1 LQRLAFSAAAAA
13 IVLAGALHAQQPAI
27 PGFDPAN
34 LDRSV
39 SPCENFYRFSC
50 GGWTDRNPV
59 PADQS
64 RWGRFDDLRE
74 RNLKAMR
81 AILEEASAK
90 ANPDPIERK
99 IGAYYGACMDEAGI
113 QERGLDPLERQLE
126 PVRALESKAEIPAL
140 AARLHGQGVSAFF
153 YFGSMEDPADTS
165 KMVAD
170 LDQSG
175 LGLPDRDY
183 YLKDDER
190 FKTIR
195 EQYRQHVSNMFESA
209 GYLAETAAENAATVL
224 RLETLLA
231 EASMDRV
238 ARRDPNN
245 VVHPTERKALDELT
259 PAFAWKSYFD
269 GLSTPAFASLNVST
283 PDFFRGLD
291 KALASEPFED
301 WKVYLEWHVIH
312 AAAPLLPRSFV
323 EENFA
328 FYGKALTG
336 AQELSPRWKR
346 CVQYTDSDLGEA
358 LGQKYVEK
366 HFPPAAKQRMEELVH
381 AVEAAL
387 EQDIR
392 QLDWMTE
399 ETKKKALR
407 KLDSMRNKIGHPEKW
422 RDYSALEIKPD
433 DALGNSVRSNA
444 FALSYDLEKIGK
456 ASDKNEWSMSAP
468 TVNAYYHPL
477 QNNINFPAGILQP
490 PFFDNELDDAV
501 NFGAIGAVIGHEL
514 THGFDD
520 SGRQFDYDG
529 ALRDWWTEAD
539 GKAFEERASC
549 FDKQYAG
556 YSPVEGVN
564 LNGKL
569 TLGENTADNG
579 GLRIALMALEK
590 SLESK
595 RVREIDGFTPQQ
607 RLFLGWSQVWCQ
619 NITEEAARL
628 RAQTD
633 PHSPGEFRVNG
644 VVSNMPEFRQA
655 FSCKTGQP
663 MAPENMCRVW

>member
-1 LQRLAFSAAAAA
+1 MLLAGP
-13 IVLAGALHAQQPAI
+13 VLAQKASI

-50 GGWTDRNPV
+50 GGWTDRNPI

-74 RNLKAMR
+74 RNQMALR
-81 AILEEASAK
+81 EILEEAAAK
-90 ANPDPIERK
+90 SNPDPLERQ
-99 IGAYYGACMDEAGI
+99 IGAYYGACMDEPGI
-113 QERGLDPLERQLE
+113 EKRGAAPLEAQLA
-126 PVRALESKAEIPAL
+126 PIRALTAKKDIPAL
-140 AARLHGQGVSAFF
+140 AARLHREGVRVFF

-170 LDQSG
+170 IDQAG

-183 YLKDDER
+183 YLETGER
-190 FKTIR
+190 FQKIR
-195 EQYRQHVSNMFESA
+195 EQYLAHVTKMFELAGDSA
-209 GYLAETAAENAATVL
+209 QAAAAKAGAVM
-224 RLETLLA
+224 RLETKLA
-231 EASMDRV
+231 QASLDRV
-238 ARRDPNN
+238 SRRDPNN
-245 VVHPTERKALDELT
+245 VVHPTKRAALDDLT
-259 PAFAWKSYFD
+259 LAFDWKAYFD
-269 GLSTPAFASLNVST
+269 GLATPAFDSLNVST
-283 PDFFRGLD
+283 PDFFRGFNE
-291 KALASEPFED
+291 ALAWQPLED
-301 WKVYLEWHVIH
+301 WKTYLEWHVIH
-312 AAAPLLPRSFV
+312 ASAPLLPSAFV
-323 EENFA
+323 DENFQ
-328 FYGKALTG
+328 FYGKTLTG

-346 CVQYTDSDLGEA
+346 CVQYTDGDLGEA

-366 HFPPAAKQRMEELVH
+366 HFPPDAKERMEQLVH

-387 EQDIR
+387 EADIR
-392 QLDWMTE
+392 ELDWMTE

-407 KLDSMRNKIGHPEKW
+407 KLDSIRNKIGHPEKW
-422 RDYSALEIKPD
+422 RDYSALQIKPD

-444 FALSYDLEKIGK
+444 FALAYDLDKIGK
-456 ASDKNEWSMSAP
+456 ASDKNEWGMSPP

-490 PFFDNELDDAV
+490 PFFDNALDDAV

-539 GKAFEERASC
+539 AKAFEERASC
-549 FDKQYAG
+549 IEKQYGG
-556 YSPVEGVN
+556 YSPAEGVN

-579 GLRIALMALEK
+579 GLRVALMALEK
-590 SLESK
+590 SLENK
-595 RVREIDGFTPQQ
+595 RVREIDGFTPAQ

-628 RAQTD
+628 RAATD

-644 VVSNMPEFRQA
+644 VVSNMPEFREA